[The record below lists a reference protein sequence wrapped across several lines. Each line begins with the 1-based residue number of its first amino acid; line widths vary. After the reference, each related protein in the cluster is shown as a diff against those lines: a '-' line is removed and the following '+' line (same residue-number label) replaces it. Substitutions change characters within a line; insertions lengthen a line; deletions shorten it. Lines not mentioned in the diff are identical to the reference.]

1 MKIGIAQLNPVVGDF
16 QGNLKKLEEA
26 LAKAECDLLVFP
38 ELFLTGYPPR
48 DLLERPGFI
57 QRAEV
62 AIDEVGRLSQ
72 RYPEMGLIIGAPLRE
87 GERLYNAA
95 LLISKG
101 EIIAIQAKSLLPNY
115 DVFDEMRYFTP
126 AEEVKPV
133 EFKGKR
139 LGITICEDAWND
151 PQLGVSRRYHYDP
164 VANLAQKGV
173 DLFINIAASPF
184 SIGKEEIRF
193 RIIRYHARK
202 HSRPFIFINQVGAND
217 ELIFDGRSMC
227 LDGEGRPIAVLPP
240 FKEAIEVIDIRT
252 EKRCHYQPQD
262 RIESVYEALVLG
274 IQDYMGKCGFT
285 RAVLGLSG
293 GIDSSVTA
301 CLACE
306 AIGAKNVLGVA
317 MPSPY
322 SSPES
327 VDLAQK
333 LASNLGIQLEVISIT
348 DVYECY
354 RKSLSPSL
362 QLGNGVD
369 ITLENIQARI
379 RGNILM
385 AISNR
390 FGHLV
395 LSTGNKSE
403 LAVGYC
409 TLYGDMTGGLAV
421 ISDVPKTM
429 VYQLAEYINRKREI
443 IPQEIIDRAP
453 SAELK
458 PDQKDQDTLPPYEIL
473 DQILYHYIDEH
484 KTQQEIVKMGF
495 DPEVVQWVVRAVNRN
510 EYKRRQAAPGL
521 KVTTRAFGVGWRM
534 PIAARY
540 NV

>member
-1 MKIGIAQLNPVVGDF
+1 MKIGIAQLNPVVGDY

-26 LAKAECDLLVFP
+26 LAKAECDLLVLP

-48 DLLERPGFI
+48 DLLEWPGFI